1 MITEKNI
8 SKTIGRTI
16 KSPIRVGSV
25 SDLGI
30 NGTSFLNFFKPLFS
44 TLQDDVYLVRGKQIA
59 FLKET
64 FPSDSVVIENL
75 HKPYFEGTRTIEAL
89 AYWIQQ
95 LDTNQEQEFD
105 QLSTITR
112 QRNIASFLIEIWGDQ
127 YFVERIVQ
135 QGFEQDVDDFRVW
148 KRVFKQASRDAVEN
162 ELFFELLKKMA
173 GLVKK
178 IHPEVRKI
186 QITSHFMRT
195 ISKEKIKGEN
205 SPEGIHEDGAQYI
218 MSALVV
224 NRQNITGAESQI
236 YEKTTSDSNELI
248 FKKVL
253 EPGEFIFQADTGEE
267 FTFGNDLWHYVTPI
281 EPEDISN
288 SGIRDIIGFD
298 MDILE

>member
-8 SKTIGRTI
+8 SKSLGRPI
-16 KSPIRVGSV
+16 KSPIRVGNV
-25 SDLGI
+25 ADLGI
-30 NGTSFLNFFKPLFS
+30 DENSFLHFFQPFFEE
-44 TLQDDVYLVRGKQIA
+44 LQDDVYLVRGKQIT
-59 FLKET
+59 FLKEV
-64 FPSDSVVIENL
+64 FPSDSVSIEKL
-75 HKPYFEGTRTIEAL
+75 HKPYFEGTRTIDAL
-89 AYWIQQ
+89 AYWIEQ
-95 LDTNQEQEFD
+95 LDANQKQEFD

-112 QRNIASFLIEIWGDQ
+112 QRNISSFLIEIWDDQ

-148 KRVFKQASRDAVEN
+148 KRVFKQATREAVEN
-162 ELFFELLKKMA
+162 ELFSELLKKMA

-195 ISKEKIKGEN
+195 ISEEKIKGEN
-205 SPEGIHEDGAQYI
+205 SPEGVHEDGAQYI

-224 NRQNITGAESQI
+224 NRQNITGAESQV
-236 YEKTTSDSNELI
+236 YEKTASDTNELI
-248 FKKVL
+248 YKKVL
-253 EPGEFIFQADTGEE
+253 QPGEFIFQADTGEE

-281 EPEDISN
+281 EPEDITN
-288 SGIRDIIGFD
+288 PGIRDIIGFD

>member
-1 MITEKNI
+1 MITEKEI
-8 SKTIGRTI
+8 SRQIGRTI
-16 KSPIRVGSV
+16 KSPIRVSSV
-25 SDLGI
+25 EDLGI
-30 NGTSFLNFFKPLFS
+30 DVSSFLHFFKPFFEE
-44 TLQDDVYLVRGKQIA
+44 LQDDVYLVKGKQIT
-59 FLKET
+59 FLKEI
-64 FPSDSVVIENL
+64 FPLDSTSIEKL

-95 LDTNQEQEFD
+95 LDENQKQEFN
-105 QLSTITR
+105 QLSIITR
-112 QRNIASFLIEIWGDQ
+112 QRNISSFLIEIWDNQ
-127 YFVERIVQ
+127 YFVERIAQ

-148 KRVFKQASRDAVEN
+148 KRIFKQATREAVEN
-162 ELFFELLKKMA
+162 ELFVELLKKIA

-205 SPEGIHEDGAQYI
+205 SPEGMHEDGAQYI

-224 NRQNITGAESQI
+224 NRQNIIGAESQI

>member
-8 SKTIGRTI
+8 SKSLGRTI
-16 KSPIRVGSV
+16 KSPIRIGNV
-25 SDLGI
+25 SDLKMDVK
-30 NGTSFLNFFKPLFS
+30 SFLHFFQPFFEELK
-44 TLQDDVYLVRGKQIA
+44 DDVYLVRGKQIA
-59 FLKET
+59 FLKEA
-64 FPSDSVVIENL
+64 FPEDATAIEKL
-75 HKPYFEGTRTIEAL
+75 HKPYFEGTRTIDAL

-95 LDTNQEQEFD
+95 LDTNQKQEFD

-112 QRNIASFLIEIWGDQ
+112 QRNISSFLIEIWDDQ

-148 KRVFKQASRDAVEN
+148 KRVFKQATREAVEN

-195 ISKEKIKGEN
+195 ISKEKVKGEN
-205 SPEGIHEDGAQYI
+205 APEGVHEDGAQYI
-218 MSALVV
+218 MSALVI

-236 YEKTTSDSNELI
+236 YEKTASDTNELI
-248 FKKVL
+248 YKKVL
-253 EPGEFIFQADTGEE
+253 QPGEFIFQADTGEE

-281 EPEDISN
+281 EPEDIKN
-288 SGIRDIIGFD
+288 PGIRDIIGFD

>member
-8 SKTIGRTI
+8 SKSLGRTI
-16 KSPIRVGSV
+16 KSPIRIGNV
-25 SDLGI
+25 SDLKMDVK
-30 NGTSFLNFFKPLFS
+30 SFLHFFQPFFEE
-44 TLQDDVYLVRGKQIA
+44 LQDDVYMVRGKQIA

-64 FPSDSVVIENL
+64 FPEDARLIEKL
-75 HKPYFEGTRTIEAL
+75 HKPYFEGTKTIDAL

-95 LDTNQEQEFD
+95 FNTNQKQEFD

-112 QRNIASFLIEIWGDQ
+112 QRNISSFLIEIWDDQ

-148 KRVFKQASRDAVEN
+148 KRDFKQATREAVEN

-173 GLVKK
+173 SLVKK

-205 SPEGIHEDGAQYI
+205 APEGVHEDGAQYI

-224 NRQNITGAESQI
+224 NRQNIKGAESQI
-236 YEKTTSDSNELI
+236 YEKTTLDTNELI
-248 FKKVL
+248 YKKVL
-253 EPGEFIFQADTGEE
+253 QPGEFIFQADTGEE

-281 EPEDISN
+281 EPEDITN
-288 SGIRDIIGFD
+288 PGIRDIIGFD

>member
-8 SKTIGRTI
+8 SKLLGRTI

-25 SDLGI
+25 SDLRMDL
-30 NGTSFLNFFKPLFS
+30 NSFLSFFKPQFE

-64 FPSDSVVIENL
+64 FSSDSTSIEKL

-89 AYWIQQ
+89 AYWIER
-95 LDTNQEQEFD
+95 LDTNQQQEFD

-112 QRNIASFLIEIWGDQ
+112 QRNIASFLIEIWDDQ

-148 KRVFKQASRDAVEN
+148 KRVFKQAKREAVEN
-162 ELFFELLKKMA
+162 EMFFELLKKMA

-205 SPEGIHEDGAQYI
+205 SPEGVHEDGAQYI

-224 NRQNITGAESQI
+224 NRQNITGAESQV
-236 YEKTTSDSNELI
+236 YEKITSDTNELI
-248 FKKVL
+248 YKKVL

-281 EPEDISN
+281 EPEDVSKP
-288 SGIRDIIGFD
+288 GIRDIIGFD

>member
-1 MITEKNI
+1 MITEKEI
-8 SKTIGRTI
+8 SKQIGRTI

-25 SDLGI
+25 ADLRI
-30 NGTSFLNFFKPLFS
+30 NVSSFLNFFKPFFS
-44 TLQDDVYLVRGKQIA
+44 ALQDDVYLVRSKQIT
-59 FLKET
+59 FLKT
-64 FPSDSVVIENL
+64 SFSSDSDAIEKL
-75 HKPYFEGTRTIEAL
+75 HKPYFEGTQSIDAL

-95 LDTNQEQEFD
+95 LDENQKQEFD

-112 QRNIASFLIEIWGDQ
+112 QRNIATFLIEIWDDQ
-127 YFVERIVQ
+127 YFVERIVA

-148 KRVFKQASRDAVEN
+148 KRVFKQATREAVEN

-205 SPEGIHEDGAQYI
+205 SPEGVHEDGAQYI

-224 NRQNITGAESQI
+224 NRQNIIGAESQI
-236 YEKTTSDSNELI
+236 YEKTTLDSNELI
-248 FKKVL
+248 YKKVL
-253 EPGEFIFQADTGEE
+253 EPGEFVFQADTGEE

-281 EPEDISN
+281 EPEDITKP
-288 SGIRDIIGFD
+288 GIRDIIGFD

>member
-8 SKTIGRTI
+8 SKTLGRTI
-16 KSPIRVGSV
+16 KSPIRVGDV

-30 NGTSFLNFFKPLFS
+30 DNTSFVRFFKPFFES
-44 TLQDDVYLVRGKQIA
+44 LQDDVYLVRGNQIT

-64 FPSDSVVIENL
+64 FPTDATSIEKL
-75 HKPYFEGTRTIEAL
+75 HKPYFEGTSTIEVL

-95 LDTNQEQEFD
+95 LDENQKQEFNR
-105 QLSTITR
+105 LSTITR
-112 QRNIASFLIEIWGDQ
+112 QRNIATFLIEIWDDQ
-127 YFVERIVQ
+127 YFVERVVQ
-135 QGFEQDVDDFRVW
+135 QGFEQDVGDFRVW
-148 KRVFKQASRDAVEN
+148 KRVFKQATREAVEN
-162 ELFFELLKKMA
+162 ELFVDLLKKMA

-195 ISKEKIKGEN
+195 ISREKIKGEN
-205 SPEGIHEDGAQYI
+205 SPEGVHEDGAQYI

-236 YEKTTSDSNELI
+236 YEKTTSGNNEMI
-248 FKKVL
+248 YHNVL
-253 EPGEFIFQADTGEE
+253 QPGEFIFQADTGEE

-281 EPEDISN
+281 EPEDISKP
-288 SGIRDIIGFD
+288 GIRDIIGFD
-298 MDILE
+298 MDIMD

>member
-8 SKTIGRTI
+8 SKSLGRPI
-16 KSPIRVGSV
+16 KSPIRVGNV
-25 SDLGI
+25 ADLGI
-30 NGTSFLNFFKPLFS
+30 DEKSFLDFFQPFFGE
-44 TLQDDVYLVRGKQIA
+44 LQDDVYLVRGKQIT
-59 FLKET
+59 FLKEV
-64 FPSDSVVIENL
+64 FPSDSVSIEKL
-75 HKPYFEGTRTIEAL
+75 HKPYFEGTRTIDAL
-89 AYWIQQ
+89 AYWIEQ
-95 LDTNQEQEFD
+95 LDANQKQEFD

-112 QRNIASFLIEIWGDQ
+112 QRNISSFLIEIWDDQ

-148 KRVFKQASRDAVEN
+148 KRVFKQATREAVEN
-162 ELFFELLKKMA
+162 ELFSELLKKMA

-205 SPEGIHEDGAQYI
+205 SPEGVHEDGAQYI

-224 NRQNITGAESQI
+224 NRQNITGAESQV
-236 YEKTTSDSNELI
+236 YEKTTSDTNELI
-248 FKKVL
+248 YKKVL
-253 EPGEFIFQADTGEE
+253 QPGEFIFQADTGEE

-281 EPEDISN
+281 EPEDITN
-288 SGIRDIIGFD
+288 PGIRDIIGFD

>member
-1 MITEKNI
+1 VITEKNI
-8 SKTIGRTI
+8 SATIGRTI

-30 NGTSFLNFFKPLFS
+30 DVVSFLDCFKPLFL
-44 TLQDDVYLVRGKQIA
+44 TLQDDVYLVRGKQIT
-59 FLKET
+59 FLKEV
-64 FPSDSVVIENL
+64 FPSDSTIIENL
-75 HKPYFEGTRTIEAL
+75 HKPYFEGTKTIEAL
-89 AYWIQQ
+89 AYWIER
-95 LDTNQEQEFD
+95 LDTNQQQEFD

-112 QRNIASFLIEIWGDQ
+112 QRNIASFVIEIWDDE

-148 KRVFKQASRDAVEN
+148 KRVFKQASREAVEN

-195 ISKEKIKGEN
+195 ISEEKIKGEN
-205 SPEGIHEDGAQYI
+205 SPEGVHEDGAQYI

-236 YEKTTSDSNELI
+236 YEKITSEKNELI

-281 EPEDISN
+281 EPEDIAN

>member
-1 MITEKNI
+1 MITEKQI
-8 SKTIGRTI
+8 SKQIGRTI

-25 SDLGI
+25 ADLKIDVG
-30 NGTSFLNFFKPLFS
+30 SFLHFFKPFFFE
-44 TLQDDVYLVRGKQIA
+44 LQDDAYVVRGKQIA
-59 FLKET
+59 FLKT
-64 FPSDSVVIENL
+64 VFPNDASSIEKQ
-75 HKPYFEGTRTIEAL
+75 HKEYFEGTKTLEAL
-89 AYWIQQ
+89 SYWVQQ
-95 LDTNQEQEFD
+95 LTEDQQQEFE

-112 QRNIASFLIEIWGDQ
+112 QRSIATFLVEIWDDQ

-148 KRVFKQASRDAVEN
+148 KRVFKQASRAAVEN
-162 ELFFELLKKMA
+162 KLFFELLKRMSR
-173 GLVKK
+173 LVKQ

-195 ISKEKIKGEN
+195 ISHEKIKGEN
-205 SPEGIHEDGAQYI
+205 APEGVHEDGAQYI

-236 YEKTTSDSNELI
+236 YEKTMTDTNELI

-281 EPEDISN
+281 EPEDISKP
-288 SGIRDIIGFD
+288 GIRDIIGFD
-298 MDILE
+298 IDILE